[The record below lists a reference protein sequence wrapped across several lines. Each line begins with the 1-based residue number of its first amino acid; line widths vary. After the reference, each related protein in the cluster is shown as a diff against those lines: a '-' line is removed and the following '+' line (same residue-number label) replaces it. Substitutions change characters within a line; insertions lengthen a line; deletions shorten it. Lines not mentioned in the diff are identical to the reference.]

1 MAGEDYR
8 QASFD
13 VWQRMAAGWDRERQW
28 MWDVSRVIGEWMVDA
43 LDPQPGQT
51 ILELASGAGQT
62 GFAAA
67 AVLGDEGR
75 LISTDFAPKMVDAA
89 RAGSEQ
95 LGLRNVQ
102 HRQLDAENMDLED
115 NSVDGVLCR
124 WGYMLMGDPQEA
136 LHETRRVLREGGA
149 LSMSVLAAPAGNPW
163 ATVPGGAL
171 RELTG
176 TPPPD
181 PTAPGLFAMA
191 DPDRTRSMLET
202 AGFEVKRMED
212 VGMTWRFERFEEYWT
227 FLTEVAG
234 AVAVVI
240 AGLPEEQQRIL
251 RDRIQQASEPYRA
264 NGGYA
269 FPGLSQNTLAA

>member
-1 MAGEDYR
+1 VAGQDYR
-8 QASFD
+8 EVSFD
-13 VWQRMAAGWDRERQW
+13 VWQRMAEGWDRERQW

-67 AVLGDEGR
+67 ALLGDEGR

-89 RAGSEQ
+89 RTGSEQ
-95 LGLRNVQ
+95 LGLRNVE

-115 NSVDGVLCR
+115 DSVDGVLCR
-124 WGYMLMGDPQEA
+124 WGYMLMGDPQKA

-149 LSMSVLAAPAGNPW
+149 LAMSVVGAPAGNPW

-176 TPPPD
+176 APPPD
-181 PTAPGLFAMA
+181 PTAPGLFALA

-212 VGMTWRFERFEEYWT
+212 VGMTWRFESFEEYWT

-234 AVAVVI
+234 AIAVVI